1 MIENIFLLLINT
13 SVNVYVPVVM
23 LTSIC
28 NYFQLVCDEN
38 STAFLAVIYQWA
50 KLHISLQ
57 RTCPTGANLDIRPV
71 QNLNRPIE

>member
-1 MIENIFLLLINT
+1 MIENIFKLLINT

-38 STAFLAVIYQWA
+38 STAFLAVIYQ
-50 KLHISLQ
+50 
-57 RTCPTGANLDIRPV
+57 
-71 QNLNRPIE
+71 